1 MKPLKCKTSE
11 ATNQSNISLGRN
23 SPVGSHVKRL
33 PGGHGEMPGK
43 LIISVTCGG
52 SEERFLLIHEG
63 FPRVIDWRREILVPS
78 FCDGRNWMSSCCRSP
93 FPTTFSQAELCFSKD
108 IQVSV
113 YKGVSELVRPPAL
126 CSDTALL
133 ALTAH

>member
-1 MKPLKCKTSE
+1 MKPLKCKASE

-23 SPVGSHVKRL
+23 SPVGSHVKQL

-63 FPRVIDWRREILVPS
+63 FPRVIDWRREIL
-78 FCDGRNWMSSCCRSP
+78 
-93 FPTTFSQAELCFSKD
+93 
-108 IQVSV
+108 SV
-113 YKGVSELVRPPAL
+113 MGE
-126 CSDTALL
+126 TG
-133 ALTAH
+133 

>member
-1 MKPLKCKTSE
+1 
-11 ATNQSNISLGRN
+11 
-23 SPVGSHVKRL
+23 
-33 PGGHGEMPGK
+33 
-43 LIISVTCGG
+43 
-52 SEERFLLIHEG
+52 
-63 FPRVIDWRREILVPS
+63 
-78 FCDGRNWMSSCCRSP
+78 MSSCCRSP
-93 FPTTFSQAELCFSKD
+93 FPATFSQAELRFSKD